1 MVILKYKYYEML
13 MSAPSFRQRVLHSI
27 YPGINMRVT
36 GPFLVIVAIIAGIGV
51 FIVTRLVAGSLQ
63 ERFNNQLLDSARAA
77 SNSIGDVE
85 REQLGVLRSMVFT
98 EGVSTAIQSGDTAQ
112 LVEWLEP
119 IAANARVDDVIVFDR
134 SGRGVLNLMRDNG
147 PPFNYTTGPPP
158 DIQNWAGAQQ
168 VLQVNQDALGDKF
181 VDVIDAGDGYR
192 FYITAPVKDADGRVV
207 GGISLGMTM
216 QRLTQLASEQ
226 SLSAVAL
233 YYYDGTVLGSTFL
246 NIDAAQ
252 LRPAQPEQII
262 TQSQSTSPIV
272 SIEFGDASYQVLYAP
287 FRLRDQTVGLMA
299 VGLPSNFIVERI
311 STSRNWFAVL
321 FSALFLVV
329 AALGLI
335 TARTIIQPIRLM
347 VSTMRA
353 IRDGDLSRR
362 VDLHT
367 PDEFGEMAT
376 SFDHMTAQLVTR
388 NAEVEALYHQQ
399 RRETAQRE
407 AVLASIG
414 DAVIVLDPAG
424 MTMLRNQAAD
434 DLVSAIRQNAA
445 DQRLFGDICRQ
456 PDMFT
461 QPHMVELAGH
471 HYSIQ
476 ARPVHVP
483 AGGVMG
489 HVLAFRDISAL
500 VESERLKDE
509 LILQM
514 SHELRTPLTGARG
527 YVDLLRVLEQNKFT
541 EQGQRFVDGALTSMT
556 TLERMV
562 NKVIDVSA
570 IITGHFSIDI
580 TRVDLAELLYDCAR
594 DWAEPARERRLD
606 FTVSVPAGEIW
617 IDGDR
622 RYLAQLL
629 DYLMGNAYS
638 YTLPGG
644 SVELCALPKDE
655 RAVIYVMDSGVG
667 IAPDELDRV
676 FERMYRGTSAGVGET
691 DTRGL
696 GLGLYLSKHIVESH
710 GGTISLESKLNFGTV
725 VTVELPVQQRNGHVK
740 S

>member
-1 MVILKYKYYEML
+1 
-13 MSAPSFRQRVLHSI
+13 MSGPTFRQRLLRSI

-63 ERFNNQLLDSARAA
+63 ERFNNQLLDSAHAA
-77 SNSIGDVE
+77 TNSIGDIE

-98 EGVSTAIQSGDTAQ
+98 EGVPGAIQSGDTAQ

-119 IAANARVDDVIVFDR
+119 IAANARVDDLIVFDQ
-134 SGRGVLNLMRDNG
+134 SGQGLLDLTRENG
-147 PPFNYTTGPPP
+147 PPFNYVTGSPP
-158 DIQNWAGAQQ
+158 DVQVWAGAQQ
-168 VLQVNQDALGDKF
+168 VLRASEDALGDKY
-181 VDVIDAGDGYR
+181 VDVIDAGGGYR
-192 FYITAPVKDADGRVV
+192 FYITAPVKDADGQIV
-207 GGISLGMTM
+207 GGIGLGMTM

-246 NIDAAQ
+246 NVDAAQ
-252 LRPAQPEQII
+252 LRPAQPEQVI
-262 TQSQSTSPIV
+262 TQTESTSPIV
-272 SIEFGDASYQVLYAP
+272 SVEFGDASYQVLYAP
-287 FRLRDQTVGLMA
+287 FRLRNQTVGLMA

-311 STSRNWFAVL
+311 GTSRNWFAAL
-321 FSALFLVV
+321 FSVLFLVV

-335 TARTIIQPIRLM
+335 TARTIIRPIRLM
-347 VSTMRA
+347 VGTMRA

-388 NAEVEALYHQQ
+388 NAEVEELYHQQ

-424 MTMLRNQAAD
+424 ITVLRNQAAN
-434 DLVSAIRQNAA
+434 DLVSAIRQNPQ

-456 PDMFT
+456 PEAFAQT
-461 QPHMVELAGH
+461 HMIELAGRY
-471 HYSIQ
+471 YSIQ
-476 ARPVHVP
+476 ARPVHMPTGSVT
-483 AGGVMG
+483 G

-527 YVDLLRVLEQNKFT
+527 YVDLLHVLEEKRFT
-541 EQGQRFVDGALTSMT
+541 EEGRRFVDGALKSMT
-556 TLERMV
+556 TLERMI

-580 TRVDLAELLYDCAR
+580 ARVDLAELVYDCAR
-594 DWAEPARERRLD
+594 GWTDPAHERRLD
-606 FTVSVPAGEIW
+606 LTVSVPAGEIW
-617 IDGDR
+617 MEGDR
-622 RYLAQLL
+622 RYLAQVL
-629 DYLMGNAYS
+629 DYLMGNACS

-644 SVELCALPKDE
+644 SVELCALPKNE
-655 RAVIYVMDSGVG
+655 HVVIYVMDNGVG
-667 IAPDELDRV
+667 IARDELKHV

-740 S
+740 PS

>member
-1 MVILKYKYYEML
+1 MKYKYHEKL
-13 MSAPSFRQRVLHSI
+13 MSGLSFRQRLLHTI

-51 FIVTRLVAGSLQ
+51 FIVTRLVSGSLQ

-77 SNSIGDVE
+77 SNSIGDIE

-98 EGVSTAIQSGDTAQ
+98 EGVPDAILTGDSGR
-112 LVEWLEP
+112 LVEWLQP
-119 IAANARVDDVIVFDR
+119 IAANARVDDVIVFDQ
-134 SGRGVLNLMRDNG
+134 SGQSLLNMTRENG
-147 PPFNYTTGPPP
+147 PPFDYVTGGTPP
-158 DIQNWAGAQQ
+158 DIQNWAGAQHA
-168 VLQVNQDALGDKF
+168 LQVSEDALGDKY
-181 VDVIDAGDGYR
+181 VDVIEAPDGYL
-192 FYITAPVKDADGRVV
+192 FFITSPVKDVDGQIV
-207 GGISLGMTM
+207 GGISLGMKI
-216 QRLTQLASEQ
+216 QRLAQLASEQ

-233 YYYDGTVLGSTFL
+233 YYYDGTVLGNTFL
-246 NIDAAQ
+246 NIDAAL
-252 LRPAQPEQII
+252 LRPAQPEQTI
-262 TQSQSTSPIV
+262 TQSQSKSPVV

-287 FRLRDQTVGLMA
+287 FRLRNQTVGLMA

-311 STSRNWFAVL
+311 GTSRNWFGVL
-321 FSALFLVV
+321 FSVLFLVV

-335 TARTIIQPIRLM
+335 TARTIIRPIRLM

-388 NAEVEALYHQQ
+388 NAEVVDLYHQQ
-399 RRETAQRE
+399 QRETAQRE

-424 MTMLRNQAAD
+424 ITVLRNQAAD
-434 DLVSAIRQNAA
+434 DLVNAIRQNAQ
-445 DQRLFGDICRQ
+445 DQHLFGDICRQ
-456 PDMFT
+456 PEAFT
-461 QPHMVELAGH
+461 QSHMIQLAGH
-471 HYSIQ
+471 YYSIQ
-476 ARPVHVP
+476 ARPVHTST
-483 AGGVMG
+483 GSVMG
-489 HVLAFRDISAL
+489 HVLAFRDITAL
-500 VESERLKDE
+500 VESERMKDE

-527 YVDLLRVLEQNKFT
+527 YIDLLGVLEQRHLS
-541 EQGQRFVDGALTSMT
+541 EQGERFVDGALKSMG
-556 TLERMV
+556 TLERMI

-570 IITGHFSIDI
+570 IITGHFSIDV
-580 TRVDLAELLYDCAR
+580 TRVNLAELVYNCAR
-594 DWAEPARERRLD
+594 EWAGPARERHLD
-606 FTVSVPAGEIW
+606 FTVSVPADEIW
-617 IDGDR
+617 IEGDK

-629 DYLMGNAYS
+629 DHLISNAYS

-644 SVELCALPKDE
+644 SVELCAVPKNG
-655 RAVIYVMDSGVG
+655 RAVIYVMDNGVG
-667 IAPDELDRV
+667 IAPDELDKV

-696 GLGLYLSKHIVESH
+696 GLGLYLSKHIVENH
-710 GGTISLESKLNFGTV
+710 GGTILLESKLNFGTV
-725 VTVELPVQQRNGHVK
+725 VTVELPVQQKNGHVK

>member
-1 MVILKYKYYEML
+1 MVIMKYKHHEKL
-13 MSAPSFRQRVLHSI
+13 MSGPSFRQRLLRSI

-36 GPFLVIVAIIAGIGV
+36 VPFLVIVAIIAGIGV

-63 ERFNNQLLDSARAA
+63 ERFNNQLLDSAHAA
-77 SNSIGDVE
+77 SNSIGDIE

-98 EGVSTAIQSGDTAQ
+98 EGVPAAIQSGDTAQ
-112 LVEWLEP
+112 LVEWLQP
-119 IAANARVDDVIVFDR
+119 IAANARVDDVIVFDQN
-134 SGRGVLNLMRDNG
+134 GHGVLNLTRENG

-158 DIQNWAGAQQ
+158 DIQQWAGAQQ
-168 VLQVNQDALGDKF
+168 VLHAQEDALGDKF

-192 FYITAPVKDADGRVV
+192 FYITSPVKDADGQIV

-216 QRLTQLASEQ
+216 QRLAQLASEQ

-233 YYYDGTVLGSTFL
+233 YYYDGTVLGTTFL
-246 NIDAAQ
+246 NIDAVQ
-252 LRPAQPEQII
+252 LRPAQLEQTIA
-262 TQSQSTSPIV
+262 QSQTTSPVV
-272 SIEFGDASYQVLYAP
+272 SIESGDASYQVLYAP
-287 FRLRDQTVGLMA
+287 FRLRNQTVGLMA

-311 STSRNWFAVL
+311 GTSRNWFAALFSVL
-321 FSALFLVV
+321 FLGV

-335 TARTIIQPIRLM
+335 TARTIIRPIRLM

-388 NAEVEALYHQQ
+388 NAEVEELYHQQ

-414 DAVIVLDPAG
+414 DAVLVLDPAG
-424 MTMLRNQAAD
+424 MTVLRNQAAD
-434 DLVSAIRQNAA
+434 DLVIAIRQNAR
-445 DQRLFGDICRQ
+445 DQHLFGDICRQ
-456 PDMFT
+456 PEAFA
-461 QPHMVELAGH
+461 QSHMIELAGH
-471 HYSIQ
+471 YYSFQ
-476 ARPVHVP
+476 ARPVRTS
-483 AGGVMG
+483 AGSVSG
-489 HVLAFRDISAL
+489 HVLAFRDITAL

-527 YVDLLRVLEQNKFT
+527 YIDLLHVLEEKRFT
-541 EQGQRFVDGALTSMT
+541 EQGQRFVDGALKSMT
-556 TLERMV
+556 TLERMI

-570 IITGHFSIDI
+570 IITGQFSIDI
-580 TRVDLAELLYDCAR
+580 SRVDLAELVHDCAR
-594 DWAEPARERRLD
+594 DWAGPTRERHLD
-606 FTVSVPAGEIW
+606 FTVSVPADEIW
-617 IDGDR
+617 IEGDQ
-622 RYLAQLL
+622 RYLAQVL
-629 DYLMGNAYS
+629 DYLMGNAHS

-644 SVELCALPKDE
+644 SLELCAVPKGE
-655 RAVIYVMDSGVG
+655 RAVIYVMDNGVG
-667 IAPDELDRV
+667 IAPDELGRV

-710 GGTISLESKLNFGTV
+710 GGTISIESKLNFGTV